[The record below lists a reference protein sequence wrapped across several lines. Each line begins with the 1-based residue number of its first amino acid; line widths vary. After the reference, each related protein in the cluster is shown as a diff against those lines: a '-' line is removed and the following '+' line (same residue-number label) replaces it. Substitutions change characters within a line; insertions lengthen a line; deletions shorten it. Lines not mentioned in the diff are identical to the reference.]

1 VYAMRVFIV
10 GSVCAAAAAIGMG
23 LGLGVYTGRIEGGAG
38 EIKAYGVPLVI
49 DDLRLQAGE
58 HAQGLCV
65 AFQAAAFGSDF
76 IKRIFAVVAIGCMTN
91 IVVKH
96 GRPTQVGVKP

>member
-1 VYAMRVFIV
+1 MGVFIV
-10 GSVCAAAAAIGMG
+10 STVFAVDAAIRVR
-23 LGLGVYTGRIEGGAG
+23 LGFGVLTGGIEGGAG
-38 EIKAYGVPLVI
+38 EIKAYGVPLII

-58 HAQGLCV
+58 NAQGLCV
-65 AFQAAAFGSDF
+65 AFKAAAFGSDF